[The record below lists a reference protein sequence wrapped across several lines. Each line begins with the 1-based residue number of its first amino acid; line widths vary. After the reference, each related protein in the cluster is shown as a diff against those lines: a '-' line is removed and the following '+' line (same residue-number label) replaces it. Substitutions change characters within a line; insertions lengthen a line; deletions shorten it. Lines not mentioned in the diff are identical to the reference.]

1 MVTSMTTPAKHVSA
15 NPADWP
21 SYIEDFRRAGHE
33 AVDWIANYLASVRE
47 MPVLATTQPGELFD
61 ALPAQAPNE
70 GESFQAILRDF
81 DQLVMP
87 AVTQWNHPRF
97 FAYFACTGSTPA
109 ILGEMLAAALNTN
122 GLHWKTSPAVAELEQ
137 RTLDWLR
144 QWLGLPDKPQPWFGI
159 IYDTASTSSM
169 HAVVCAREMVAP
181 EARTEG
187 SRGDLVLYTSDQ
199 SHMSIEKGAIA
210 VGIGQNNIRKV
221 PSDSQFRMDTRALA
235 SLVEQDHA
243 AGKRPFCVVAT
254 VGTTSSTSVDPVA
267 EIAEIAEK
275 HGLWLHVDAAY
286 AGAAAILPE
295 HQDILTGIERAHSLV
310 FNAHKWLLT
319 PIDLSAFFTRRPDI
333 LRRAFSLTPDYLKT
347 QADPRA
353 HNLMD
358 YGVPLGHRFRA
369 LKLWFVLRYF
379 GRDRI
384 QAMLRQHIQWA
395 HDFAR
400 LIETDPQ
407 RRFEI
412 VAPVPFSVVCF
423 RYRGKHAAERPRT
436 DGRSQPDELSAAKR
450 SDAEIDDQNRAIM
463 ERVNQSGRV
472 FISGTVLNGQQVI
485 RLAIGNLGTVWE
497 DVAEAWELLKQA
509 ADQV

>member
-1 MVTSMTTPAKHVSA
+1 MSYSMTTPAKPISSSE
-15 NPADWP
+15 PDWS
-21 SYIEDFRRAGHE
+21 SYVEDFRRAGHE
-33 AVDWIANYLASVRE
+33 AVDWISNYLATVRD

-61 ALPAQAPNE
+61 ALPAQAPDE
-70 GESFQAILRDF
+70 GESFQTILRDF
-81 DQLVMP
+81 DRLVMP

-97 FAYFACTGSTPA
+97 LAYFACTGSTPA

-144 QWLGLPDKPQPWFGI
+144 QWMGLPEDFFGI
-159 IYDTASTSSM
+159 VYDTASTSSM

-181 EARTEG
+181 EARAEG

-235 SLVEQDHA
+235 ALIEQDKA

-254 VGTTSSTSVDPVA
+254 IGTTSSTSVDPLA
-267 EIAEIAEK
+267 KIADIAEK

-286 AGAAAILPE
+286 AGAAAMLPE
-295 HQDILTGIERAHSLV
+295 HRDILAGVERAHSLV

-395 HDFAR
+395 KDFAA
-400 LIETDPQ
+400 LIAADPQ
-407 RRFEI
+407 RRFEV

-423 RYRGKHAAERPRT
+423 RFRGKRSG
-436 DGRSQPDELSAAKR
+436 DGQPLNEHIIDE
-450 SDAEIDDQNRAIM
+450 QNRAIM
-463 ERVNQSGRV
+463 DCVNASGRV
-472 FISGTVLNGQQVI
+472 FISGTVLNGRQVI
-485 RLAIGNLGTVWE
+485 RLAIGNLGTTWE
-497 DVAEAWELLKQA
+497 DVEEAWHLIQRA
-509 ADQV
+509 AAEV